1 MSTTPQESTND
12 VNNTEIETIE
22 VAVHL
27 LRQMFSE
34 FKDLAVNNAR
44 SRIAMSN
51 SGDAIRRRLEML
63 SGILELR
70 KAVQEP
76 LLARELDRRAQALV
90 RQLASECETLALQGR
105 RACHFCNSV
114 SSISILR
121 SIF

>member
-105 RACHFCNSV
+105 RTCHFCNSV